1 MILYTQGVMKEFYI
15 ADAARFENQAITSFF
30 CIATIGS
37 RDRKGG
43 GQYLA
48 LTLVDKTGQFEAR
61 MWDEF
66 ADVVSTC
73 STGCYVKVQGAGL
86 EVPREVSDYGQQDA
100 VGGFER
106 DRHCGLYTDDRA

>member
-1 MILYTQGVMKEFYI
+1 MKEFYI

-37 RDRKGG
+37 RNRKGG

-73 STGCYVKVQGAGL
+73 STAGAGL
-86 EVPREVSDYGQQDA
+86 EVPRKVSDYCQQDA
-100 VGGFER
+100 AGGFER